1 MTSELHNSASQPNFL
16 TRLSA
21 NLHELAQPLSIIQA
35 SLELAL
41 LSPITLEQYQD
52 VTRGVLHDLQ
62 RSVECLQFVACLTR
76 FQQPAKDVQEI
87 VLGPV
92 LEGVISD
99 LQCTLEAAELQVLFS
114 RSERDPAIRISAAR
128 LRQLFFYVLQAAQ
141 ACGQPGDLIQIEVRE
156 RAGHVV
162 LLVEQS
168 KARIEPADGANQL
181 AHDAGVRAL
190 ALAEAIVSSAG
201 GEFSVATHPLR
212 VVADFPEAS
221 LRTKALDNTVNQNQ
235 EEPPDVGGLRLAVV
249 SR

>member
-1 MTSELHNSASQPNFL
+1 MTSEPRNSASQPNFL

-87 VLGPV
+87 ALGAV

-114 RSERDPAIRISAAR
+114 RPERDPAIRISAAR

-141 ACGQPGDLIQIEVRE
+141 DCGQPGDLIQIEVRE

-162 LLVEQS
+162 LLLEQS
-168 KARIEPADGANQL
+168 KTAEPAGSAGPL
-181 AHDAGVRAL
+181 AHDAGVKAL

-212 VVADFPEAS
+212 VVADFPGARERGA
-221 LRTKALDNTVNQNQ
+221 KVVDNTVNKNH
-235 EEPPDVGGLRLAVV
+235 EETADVGGLRLGVV
-249 SR
+249 SG